1 MTKEESNY
9 NRLDQMTDKII
20 ALTKKN
26 IQTDESMEEFKR
38 KYNWNLIKNWVP
50 KHLFLKIE
58 AADSAITR

>member
-38 KYNWNLIKNWVP
+38 TKYN
-50 KHLFLKIE
+50 
-58 AADSAITR
+58 